1 MISARAPVQT
11 SAAYVAVE
19 KIIGTLD
26 GRRGSFTVVHI
37 GVGDASGR
45 THRVEVVPDTGT
57 EELGGMRGTMTID
70 IVDGQ
75 HSYTV
80 DYTLPSVP

>member
-1 MISARAPVQT
+1 
-11 SAAYVAVE
+11 
-19 KIIGTLD
+19 
-26 GRRGSFTVVHI
+26 
-37 GVGDASGR
+37 
-45 THRVEVVPDTGT
+45 VPDTGT